1 MGEGGRGGRFVERR
15 VRVLLL
21 LFWMPAMFSVV
32 PEAPAAP
39 YADALGAGSPGLGL
53 LMCALPVCTVAG
65 ELFLRPAACGLRS
78 AVCGPW
84 AGSGSRCRWSAAR
97 CS

>member
-32 PEAPAAP
+32 PEAPAALC
-39 YADALGAGSPGLGL
+39 ADALGAGSPGLGL
-53 LMCALPVCTVAG
+53 LMCALPVGTVAG
-65 ELFLRPAACGLRS
+65 E
-78 AVCGPW
+78 
-84 AGSGSRCRWSAAR
+84 
-97 CS
+97 